1 MKPSIELVAVDI
13 DGTLLNNEYLMSERN
28 EKVLKEAIDQGIT
41 IILATGKTYA
51 SAKLIIERLELKTP
65 GIYNQGL
72 TVYKSDGTLDYQK
85 ILDPEIA
92 RQVITFAEDR
102 GFSMVAYSGNRLL
115 ARTINPDTEQFHSK
129 YHEPMPDV
137 VGPLQNILN
146 EIPINKI
153 LAVKTGEPKK
163 ITALR
168 WQLDKQ
174 LNGKVQMTQALPHML
189 EVLPPGNSKGAALKT
204 LLKQM
209 NVDAKHVMAI
219 GNAENDIGMLE
230 LAGVSVAVG
239 NATQMLKD
247 VADHVVTDNDQDGVA
262 EAIEKFV
269 LADSN
274 IPAAATSLDK

>member
-28 EKVLKEAIDQGIT
+28 EKVLKEAIDQGIK

-137 VGPLQNILN
+137 VGPLQNILG

-174 LNGKVQMTQALPHML
+174 LNGKIQMTQALPHML

-230 LAGVSVAVG
+230 LAGVSVVVG

-247 VADHVVTDNDQDGVA
+247 VADHVVADNDKDGVA